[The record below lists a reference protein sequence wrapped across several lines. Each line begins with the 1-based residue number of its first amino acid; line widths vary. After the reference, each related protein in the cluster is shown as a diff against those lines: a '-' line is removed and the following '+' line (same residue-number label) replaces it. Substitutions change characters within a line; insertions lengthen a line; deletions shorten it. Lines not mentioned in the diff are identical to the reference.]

1 MPFTRGNSTDDESSF
16 ATLIVNGTTE
26 ELLQAFDGL
35 TFQVHSSEQE
45 AKSGRTITRVLR
57 FRMEFLD
64 AGALFARYKSLEEK
78 HVVAIDTSGTT
89 CKPGWKGEFCNI
101 VATDLE
107 AELALHPTDAAD
119 QQVPIPQF
127 PGRTLSRGGEGTHV
141 TATAVGKT
149 LLPRSS
155 APSPDNPAYADGA
168 GRRIQDY
175 DSAAC
180 NARLAY
186 FDIGAGSSPYLV
198 PPPSLLDMYGIA
210 YNETGARVFLNA
222 WTSQETVWWDRNH
235 LADDPGVKVCVYVC
249 VCVCSRAISLP

>member
-1 MPFTRGNSTDDESSF
+1 M
-16 ATLIVNGTTE
+16 
-26 ELLQAFDGL
+26 
-35 TFQVHSSEQE
+35 
-45 AKSGRTITRVLR
+45 
-57 FRMEFLD
+57 
-64 AGALFARYKSLEEK
+64 
-78 HVVAIDTSGTT
+78 
-89 CKPGWKGEFCNI
+89 
-101 VATDLE
+101 
-107 AELALHPTDAAD
+107 
-119 QQVPIPQF
+119 
-127 PGRTLSRGGEGTHV
+127 